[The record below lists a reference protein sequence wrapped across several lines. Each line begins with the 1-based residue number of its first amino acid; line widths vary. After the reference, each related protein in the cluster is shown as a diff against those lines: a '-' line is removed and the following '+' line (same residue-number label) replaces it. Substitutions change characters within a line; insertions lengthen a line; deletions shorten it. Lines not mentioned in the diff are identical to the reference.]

1 MRPPMESLDTLFGLK
16 GPGSSRT
23 PDHIESIVGGPSEA
37 LADNLIPDF
46 GFSAPRTPVQQRD
59 DAHILST
66 SIPVQELFVTAAQVE
81 SDGLAVNH
89 LGPDETSDVKAE
101 QPAGPEAEADIEAL
115 LRAFVSGLGLDHLQF
130 PQGLTPDVMTQVG
143 QLLREAV
150 RGTLELLVAR
160 AVVKRE
166 IRARDITI
174 LVARENNPLKH
185 SITPEA
191 ALAKL
196 LGPEAHGF
204 MPPVAAMR
212 DAYRDLRSHQFGVMA
227 GMRAALAGVLERFD
241 PARLEERIQQRGK
254 IDAFI
259 SGGHKARLWEMFE
272 RLYTDISKEAEDD
285 FETLFG
291 KAFLKAYEAQ
301 IAKFKEKD

>member
-16 GPGSSRT
+16 ASGLSGT
-23 PDHIESIVGGPSEA
+23 PDHIESIVGSPSEP

-66 SIPVQELFVTAAQVE
+66 SIPVPEPFVAAAEVE
-81 SDGLAVNH
+81 SGGVAETH
-89 LGPDETSDVKAE
+89 PGPDGKSPVIAE
-101 QPAGPEAEADIEAL
+101 QPARPEAEADTEAL
-115 LRAFVSGLGLDHLQF
+115 LRAFVSGLGLERLQL
-130 PQGLTPDVMTQVG
+130 PQGLTPEVMTQVG
-143 QLLREAV
+143 ALLREAV

-204 MPPVAAMR
+204 MPPVIAMR

-259 SGGHKARLWEMFE
+259 SGGRKARLWEMFE

-301 IAKFKEKD
+301 IGKLKQED